1 VYASR
6 PRATFGLHRLLLA
19 GWFTLAAGAAGSS
32 PAAAADSPSPGA
44 AASGR
49 QTFIRVG
56 CSECHG
62 TLGQGSSAGR
72 NLSRQILP
80 LPALIAF
87 VRAATGAMPSY
98 SEAVLSDAEIT
109 DIHAY
114 LQSLRPSAPVERIP
128 ALKDLRDTESGSAP
142 GG

>member
-1 VYASR
+1 M
-6 PRATFGLHRLLLA
+6 FLLGRLLLI
-19 GWFTLAAGAAGSS
+19 GCLTLATETAATAPGTAG
-32 PAAAADSPSPGA
+32 PPSPGA

-49 QTFIRVG
+49 QTFVRVG

-62 TLGQGSSAGR
+62 TQGQGSSAGR
-72 NLSRQILP
+72 NLSQQLMP

-98 SEAVLSDAEIT
+98 STAVLSDAELS

-114 LQSLRPSAPVERIP
+114 LQSLPASPSPDRIP
-128 ALKDLRDTESGSAP
+128 ALKDLRDTSRRE
-142 GG
+142 